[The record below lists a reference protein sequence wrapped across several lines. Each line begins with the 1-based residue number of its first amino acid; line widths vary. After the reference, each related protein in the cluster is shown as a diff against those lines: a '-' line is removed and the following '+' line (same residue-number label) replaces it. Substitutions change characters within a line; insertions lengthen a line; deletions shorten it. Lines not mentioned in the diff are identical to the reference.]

1 MLPASLSE
9 SDMTDTVAHWFDLA
23 TVMMNTDNSRLA
35 VQAWLKTLIRQ
46 GTIPAVRVIEWAN
59 GGAADADIALRQ
71 VAAEM
76 LDRGETPPTTIAG
89 YAAQALN
96 KPQVAR
102 RKGGD
107 VADNWLRDRCI
118 AVLVSLAI
126 EHWHPYLPMTRNRAS
141 KKPCACSVVSAAL
154 IRRGINIGERRV
166 EKIHGQFAPLLPAHR
181 AWRESLLLESASN
194 QAS

>member
-9 SDMTDTVAHWFDLA
+9 SDMIDTVTRWFDLA
-23 TVMMNTDNSRLA
+23 SVMMNTDNSRLA
-35 VQAWLKTLIRQ
+35 VQAWLKALIRQ

-59 GGAADADIALRQ
+59 GGVADADIALRQ
-71 VAAEM
+71 IAAEM

-107 VADNWLRDRCI
+107 VADNWLRDCCI
-118 AVLVSLAI
+118 AVLVSLAV
-126 EHWHPYLPMTRNRAS
+126 ERWHPHLPMSRNRAS
-141 KKPCACSVVSAAL
+141 KSPSACSVVSAAL
-154 IRRGINIGERRV
+154 IKRRINIGERRV
-166 EKIHGQFAPLLPAHR
+166 EKIHQQFAALLPAHA
-181 AWRESLLLESASN
+181 AWRASLLSAPN
-194 QAS
+194 QAL